1 MYYSLMGSSVR
12 GILQARFLE
21 WEFTSP
27 GDLPNPGLL
36 HFRLVLYGLSHQ
48 GSLGILAWVA
58 YPFSRG
64 YAPPSNPTGVSCIV
78 GWFFTSWGF
87 PGLALCKYRMVLT
100 CSWLGTTK
108 TRGSP
113 SGPWLPLLMP
123 FPPAPPPP
131 LPRGSIMLDSL
142 FFLSTWFLALL
153 LVCPDLSNSS
163 FLLVKIIYI
172 FLYSIQMPS

>member
-12 GILQARFLE
+12 GILQARILE

-27 GDLPNPGLL
+27 EDLPNPGLL

-78 GWFFTSWGF
+78 G
-87 PGLALCKYRMVLT
+87 
-100 CSWLGTTK
+100 
-108 TRGSP
+108 
-113 SGPWLPLLMP
+113 
-123 FPPAPPPP
+123 
-131 LPRGSIMLDSL
+131 
-142 FFLSTWFLALL
+142 
-153 LVCPDLSNSS
+153 
-163 FLLVKIIYI
+163 
-172 FLYSIQMPS
+172 